1 MKSMNSSNLKELEG
15 EWMRDMKRKVLPS
28 FLAGVIALST
38 FGSSVSAD
46 FQFSKQDTKQLPMSD
61 TLEKL
66 RNFGKT
72 IEQNNDPLYGLQ
84 KPSFNPNEKVRIVVE
99 VEVDKQA
106 KSLPQA
112 QVEKVKK
119 AITEKKSS
127 TTKVRHSYSKGFY
140 GFSVETTLE
149 EAQKWAQLHGVKDV
163 RVAKQYEHTVVNSQ
177 ELVEAMNTWTKYNT
191 RGEGM
196 VVAIVD
202 SGIDHRHEA
211 MQLSEKGK
219 EAAKLTQQNLQDD
232 FNQTEINELWYTDKV
247 PTGYDWADK
256 DTNVIPTKNSH
267 GTHVAGIVGAYEETQ
282 KKAVGVAPDVQLL
295 AEKVFSDKGGGA
307 YDDDIASG
315 IYHAVEMGADVINLS
330 LGSEAGN
337 VDPNDPVQRAIQY
350 ATEQGVLV
358 VAAAGNA
365 AYSTKNNLLAKS
377 QLPLAKNPDI
387 GLVGDPGVTPH
398 ALQVASSENDLMTV
412 DGLRLNDGS
421 LFGYQIQPGIKKLIG
436 TLDPAKQ
443 YELVFVGEG
452 SSADFKNLDLQG
464 KIAVAQPL
472 QNYST
477 FTHIQTGAGGKGAVA
492 AMVVPPPQV
501 PAYSS
506 LFFSPYFIPAVTT
519 DQVNGNQVVER
530 LKSGEK
536 VTVQLTDEVLKVQNT
551 ATEPMSSFSS
561 FGSPTDLSFK
571 PEITAPGGKIFSTV
585 INNQYETMSG
595 TSMAS
600 PHVAGGGALLL
611 QHYYQELGLPKEME
625 TVLKAKNALMNT
637 TESLTNPKHNNVLYS
652 PRRQG
657 SGMMKIEQA
666 LKTPYLLERAGV
678 PLEQAA
684 SVALKEV
691 GRNFDFTLNVKPLK
705 QNLVK
710 PQHQYEIQ
718 VDLITDET
726 TKQTHAG
733 AEREY
738 LTLHSVPVKGAV
750 IKINGKTYDPT
761 EPYTYKPHRDEEVKL
776 SVTLPKE
783 LSEGRFIEGFVRFVP
798 KGSSVK
804 ELTTLSV
811 PLMGYYGDWDK
822 IANVDESPVTG
833 DAFLGYTVL
842 FNDIDSLPLG
852 YNEMTGTFDQEK
864 IGVSPRSSSSGAYPG
879 FTALRNLKELSLSI
893 QDEKGNIIKDLGNFS
908 EFTED
913 GSPYRFRKNIM
924 SYRDYYYNMEGFS
937 WNSTDNNGNT
947 VADGQY
953 YYVYTSML
961 NYEDAE
967 PQVTKIPIKVDSVAP
982 KVENIQVS
990 DLQDGKYH
998 IKWDVKET
1006 STGHLGN
1013 MLWVNGVYQRLQ
1025 GASNEYISKVKPE
1038 LVTISAIDHA
1048 RNVGVSYLGDEK
1060 YLNADPLINY
1070 LGINNAGNVN
1080 ESKPL
1085 RMTLFGYK
1093 RLDWHLEIT
1102 DSKGITL
1109 EEADIYNEHSIYN
1122 LPWVPDSEYPD
1133 GDYYVKVT
1141 VKDETGLTLKS
1152 VPRKFTVKR

>member
-1 MKSMNSSNLKELEG
+1 
-15 EWMRDMKRKVLPS
+15 MKRKVLPS
-28 FLAGVIALST
+28 FLAGIIAVST

-46 FQFSKQDTKQLPMSD
+46 FQFSKQDSKQLPISE

-66 RNFGKT
+66 KNFQFT
-72 IEQNNDPLYGLQ
+72 SDTSNDPLYGLQ
-84 KPSFNPNEKVRIVVE
+84 KSSFNPNEVVRIVVE

-106 KSLPQA
+106 KALPTA

-119 AITEKKSS
+119 AVTEKRSAA
-127 TTKVRHSYSKGFY
+127 TKVRHTYSKGFY
-140 GFSVETTLE
+140 GFSVETTLG
-149 EAQKWAQLHGVKDV
+149 EAQKWANLDGVKDV
-163 RVAKQYEHTVVNSQ
+163 RVAKQYEHTVVNSK
-177 ELVEAMNTWTKYNT
+177 ELVEAMKSWTTYNT

-196 VVAIVD
+196 VVAVVD
-202 SGIDHRHEA
+202 SGVDHRHDA

-219 EAAKLTQQNLQDD
+219 KAAKLSQETLQDAFD
-232 FNQTEINELWYTDKV
+232 RTPVNEVWFTDKV

-256 DTNVIPTKNSH
+256 DSNVIPSKNSH

-282 KKAVGVAPDVQLL
+282 KKAVGVAPDVQLI

-307 YDDDIASG
+307 YDDDIAAG

-350 ATEQGVLV
+350 ATEKGVLV

-387 GLVGDPGVTPH
+387 GLVGDPGVTPY
-398 ALQVASSENDLMTV
+398 ALQVASSENDTMTV
-412 DGLRLNDGS
+412 DGLRLSDGS

-519 DQVNGNQVVER
+519 DQVNGNQLVER
-530 LKSGEK
+530 LKAGEK

-551 ATEPMSSFSS
+551 ATEPMSVFSS

-585 INNQYETMSG
+585 INNEYETMSG

-611 QHYYQELGLPKEME
+611 QHYYQELGLQKEME

-637 TESLTNPKHNNVLYS
+637 SETLSNPKHDNTLYS

-657 SGMMKIEQA
+657 SGMMKIERA
-666 LKTPYLLERAGV
+666 IKTPYLLERTGV

-691 GRNFDFTLNVKPLK
+691 GRNFDFTLNVEPLK
-705 QNLVK
+705 QNQVK

-718 VDLITDET
+718 VNLITDET

-733 AEREY
+733 VEREY
-738 LTLHSVPVKGAV
+738 LTLHSVPVKGAI
-750 IKINGKTYDPT
+750 IKINGKTYDPA
-761 EPYTYKPHRDEEVKL
+761 ESYTYKPQRDQEVTI
-776 SVTLPKE
+776 SVTLPEE

-798 KGSSVK
+798 KGSSAK

-811 PLMGYYGDWDK
+811 PLMGYYGDWDQ

-842 FNDIDSLPLG
+842 FNDMDSFPLG
-852 YNEMTGTFDQEK
+852 YNSSNGTFDPGK
-864 IGVSPRSSSSGAYPG
+864 IGVSPLSVSAGAYPS
-879 FTALRNLKELSLSI
+879 FTALRNLKEMSLSI
-893 QDEKGNIIKDLGNFS
+893 QDDKGNTVANLGNFN

-913 GSPYRFRKNIM
+913 GSPYPFRKNIM
-924 SYRDYYYNMEGFS
+924 SYRDYSYNMEGFN
-937 WNSTDNNGNT
+937 WNSTDDEGNT
-947 VADGQY
+947 VKDGQY
-953 YYVYTSML
+953 YYVYKSTL
-961 NYEDAE
+961 NYEGAK

-982 KVENIQVS
+982 KAENIKVAE
-990 DLQDGKYH
+990 LPDGRYRVT
-998 IKWDVKET
+998 WYVKEN
-1006 STGHLGN
+1006 STYHMGS
-1013 MLWVNGVYQRLQ
+1013 MLWINGTYQRLQ
-1025 GASNEYISKVKPE
+1025 NGVNEFISKVKPE
-1038 LVTISAIDHA
+1038 LVTISAFDHA
-1048 RNVGVSYLGDEK
+1048 RNVGVTYEGNQNF
-1060 YLNADPLINY
+1060 LNAEPFINY
-1070 LGINNAGNVN
+1070 LGLNNATNIS

-1085 RMTLFGYK
+1085 LIRAFGYK
-1093 RLDWHLEIT
+1093 RLDWHFEIMDAQGNT
-1102 DSKGITL
+1102 V
-1109 EEADIYNEHSIYN
+1109 EEADILNEHSIYN
-1122 LPWVPDSEYPD
+1122 LPWVPDSDYPN
-1133 GDYYVKVT
+1133 GDYFIMVT
-1141 VKDETGLTLKS
+1141 AKDETGLSLKS
-1152 VPRKFTVKR
+1152 EARKITIKR